1 MLDEKQMVQQYLN
14 ANVFVLASA
23 VENSPN
29 SLNEA
34 MITGTPCIVSYV
46 GGIGNR
52 MRMGEDGFLYPQ
64 DVAIN

>member
-1 MLDEKQMVQQYLN
+1 MLEEKQMVQQYLS

-23 VENSPN
+23 VNSPN

-34 MITGTPCIVSYV
+34 MITGTPCIASYV

-64 DVAIN
+64 AVAIN